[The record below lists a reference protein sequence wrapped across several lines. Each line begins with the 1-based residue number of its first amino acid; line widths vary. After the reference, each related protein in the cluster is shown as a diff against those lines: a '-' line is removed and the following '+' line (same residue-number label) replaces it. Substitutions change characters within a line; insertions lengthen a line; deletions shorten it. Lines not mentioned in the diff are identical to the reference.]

1 MNGRISIVGLALV
14 LLLAGCGREQ
24 GGQADMSVVETVHA
38 QTMQLAGTS
47 VPLHAVSSGVVV
59 SDQRVMISSRMSGY
73 IREILVREGD
83 RVKAGQLLFR
93 IDPVDAR
100 QAYEQALAHLKDAE
114 ADLRR
119 YRSLLADHAVSR
131 QQFEKIK
138 LRYDVARSK
147 LVQAENQLQYA
158 EVKAP
163 VSGVVVEKR
172 ASAGDLAAPGRPV
185 LVLENPS
192 QLLVETHVSE
202 QFIDRLHEG
211 DPAEV
216 WVPGTDSRIDGRIRQ
231 IVDAADPVTHLFL
244 VKVAI
249 PVTEKVFPGMFAE
262 VRFMLGHRT
271 AVLIPEVAVVHRA
284 GLNGVYLVDR
294 DGVAHYRQVR
304 LGEHH
309 EGKVEVLAGLKP
321 GDVIA
326 WGSSELKTGVH
337 VERKSS

>member
-1 MNGRISIVGLALV
+1 MNRKMSIGALV
-14 LLLAGCGREQ
+14 LVSLLFGCGQEQ
-24 GGQADMSVVETVHA
+24 SGQTDVSSAQSVHA
-38 QTMQLAGTS
+38 QTMQVRGDS

-59 SDQRVMISSRMSGY
+59 SDQRIMISSRMSGY

-83 RVKAGQLLFR
+83 RVSEGQLLFR

-163 VSGVVVEKR
+163 VDGVVVEKR

-192 QLLVETHVSE
+192 QLLVETHISE
-202 QFIDRLHEG
+202 QFIGRLHEG

-216 WVPGTDSRIDGRIRQ
+216 WVPGTGSRINGQIRQ

-262 VRFMLGHRT
+262 VRFMLGQRS
-271 AVLIPEVAVVHRA
+271 AVLIPEAAIVHRA
-284 GLNGVYLVDR
+284 GLNGVYLLDQ
-294 DGVAHYRQVR
+294 DGVVHYRQVR
-304 LGEHH
+304 LGEHYD
-309 EGKVEVLAGLKP
+309 GKVEILAGLKP

-326 WGSSELKTGVH
+326 WGVPGLKTGMH
-337 VERKSS
+337 VERKPS